1 MQEDIADRD
10 WSILKDG
17 AHALP
22 LASVQNPKTRILWV
36 TLHFPPRQ
44 SGGVFRP
51 IKIYKYLDKN
61 KFEVDFLTLS
71 LWGQYK
77 RAVRDDSVLEEV
89 IPKPT
94 IYRMP
99 SIELHLIVD
108 SIRRRNQGKKLRNG
122 MSSRPVGGSGNSKS
136 GAVKALLK
144 GAYRFF
150 LMFLY
155 FPDQHVIW
163 GWLSTLK
170 SLWLH
175 FKRGYDLIYTTSN
188 PPSGHL
194 PGVILKLLGVRWVAD
209 YRDGGSLWNKKAWGN
224 SIGKFRETIDF
235 YYQRY
240 VLNKADYVI
249 VHSELLKEQFI
260 KVFSLDRSSIRAIP
274 NGYDEVD
281 FVRPSTQGPPFIK
294 KQREIHMLH
303 VGAWVLSAKETVKVI
318 EELNSLRL
326 GLRERGLDLVLHAV
340 GNDLFNE
347 EQKNNALHIQ
357 YLYHGVIPHPL
368 LPPYLFAAD
377 CYFLSTSAGKLVEG
391 ARGFL
396 PGKLWEYLRGGKPIV
411 LFGPKDEAWQIIEDS
426 RVGIHLGEMNSEDH
440 VSADAL
446 LHLLEET
453 RNLNS
458 KVSQHSWESR
468 ARAMQDV
475 FQQVL
480 E

>member
-1 MQEDIADRD
+1 M
-10 WSILKDG
+10 
-17 AHALP
+17 
-22 LASVQNPKTRILWV
+22 
-36 TLHFPPRQ
+36 
-44 SGGVFRP
+44 FRP

-61 KFEVDFLTLS
+61 KFEIDFLTLS
-71 LWGQYK
+71 LWGPYK

-108 SIRRRNQGKKLRNG
+108 SIRRKNQGKKLRNG
-122 MSSRPVGGSGNSKS
+122 NSFRPVGESGDSKS

-175 FKRGYDLIYTTSN
+175 FKRRYDLIYTTSN

-224 SIGKFRETIDF
+224 SIGKFREKVDF

-260 KVFSLDRSSIRAIP
+260 RVFSLDRCSIRAIP

-281 FVRPSTQGPPFIK
+281 FVRPSTQGPPFAK
-294 KQREIHMLH
+294 KPHELHILH
-303 VGAWVLSAKETVKVI
+303 VGAWVLSTNEIAKVVEA
-318 EELNSLRL
+318 LNSLQL
-326 GLRERGLDLVLHAV
+326 ALKQRGLDLILHAV
-340 GNDLFNE
+340 GNDLIG
-347 EQKNNALHIQ
+347 EQQRENTIRFQ
-357 YLYHGVIPHPL
+357 YHYHGVIPHPL
-368 LPPYLFAAD
+368 LPAYLLAAD
-377 CYFLSTSAGKLVEG
+377 CYFLSTSAGKLVEE
-391 ARGFL
+391 ARGYL
-396 PGKLWEYLRGGKPIV
+396 PGKLWEYLRGGKPII
-411 LFGPKDEAWQIIEDS
+411 LFGPKDEAWQIIVDS
-426 RVGIHLGEMNSEDH
+426 GVGVYLGESNSGHEI
-440 VSADAL
+440 SADAL
-446 LHLLEET
+446 LRLVEEARHLHP
-453 RNLNS
+453 

-468 ARAMQDV
+468 ARAMQEV
-475 FQQVL
+475 FLQVL
-480 E
+480 Q